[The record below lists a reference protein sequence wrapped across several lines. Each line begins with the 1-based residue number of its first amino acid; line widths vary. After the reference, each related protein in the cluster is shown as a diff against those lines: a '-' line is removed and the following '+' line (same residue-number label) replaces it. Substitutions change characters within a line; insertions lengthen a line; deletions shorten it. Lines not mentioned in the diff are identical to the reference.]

1 MGMNIIVFGASGNC
15 GGHFVRLAA
24 ARGHRVT
31 AVVRPRTPFT
41 AVAPVTVVRGDVLD
55 ASFVDSVVP
64 GHVVVM
70 SGLGMRY
77 RHPWAKRESPDDFTS
92 RATRH
97 VVGAM
102 REAGVGRISVISA
115 AGVGE
120 SRAAMNW
127 PMRFMLAASNVGHA
141 YADLERVEQALRNS
155 GLDWQA
161 VRPTTLTHGK
171 GTSGVRVTDSY
182 PVTASVAREAVAAFM
197 LDQLEGGEFVER
209 TPTLR
214 SL

>member
-1 MGMNIIVFGASGNC
+1 MNIVVFGASGNC
-15 GGHFVRLAA
+15 GRHFVRLAA

-31 AVVRPRTPFT
+31 AVVRPQTPYM
-41 AVAPVTVVRGDVLD
+41 AVAPVTAVRGDVLD

-64 GHVVVM
+64 GHDVVM

-77 RHPWAKRESPDDFTS
+77 RHPWAKRESPDDFVS
-92 RATRH
+92 RATSH
-97 VVGAM
+97 VIAAM
-102 REAGVGRISVISA
+102 QKAGVRRVSVISA

-127 PMRFMLAASNVGHA
+127 PMHVMLATSNVGYA

-161 VRPTTLTHGK
+161 VRPTTLTHRRGE
-171 GTSGVRVTDSY
+171 SGVRLTDSF

-197 LDQLEGGEFVER
+197 LDQLERGEFVER

-214 SL
+214 GL